1 MYRKYRI
8 EGLDDSI
15 SVKDLEC
22 HIMNYQD
29 IKHARIQN
37 HVLIA
42 DSKNNLNIHDMNMWI
57 QKFNLNIK
65 INEMTHKEHHN
76 HLSHD
81 NNNQKEQVKELE
93 HSIKFS
99 ISGLDCPN
107 CAMKVEKVIND
118 LDYVEEAILNFSTQ
132 TLMVVSNEENLE
144 IKLQNV
150 INTIEKGV
158 TITAKKVRLDVPR
171 LFVVK
176 ERLHLIIGLICLIL
190 SLFIKIEIINILL
203 ILCAYVIIGYPV
215 LYKAYKNI
223 LKGQVFD
230 ENFLMCIATIG
241 AICIGEYF
249 EAVAVM
255 LFYSIGEI
263 FQSYAVNKTRYSI
276 SDLMNIKSDYA
287 YVYNGHEYVK
297 KCPEDVCVGD
307 RILVKAGEKIPL
319 DGIIIEGQTTLDT
332 SSMTGES
339 LPQYV
344 SINDKVLAS
353 SINLSDVIV
362 VKVTHNYE
370 DTAVSKIIDMVENAA
385 LHKAP
390 LERFITRFAKVY
402 TPSVVVMA
410 LILAFVP
417 PFLIKDSSL
426 YDWIYRA
433 LTFLVV
439 SCPCALVVS
448 IPLGLYAGIGKASQ
462 IGALVKGG
470 NYLEYLKDID
480 TIVFDKTGTLTKGY
494 FNVTQVIGDDS
505 LLELA
510 SAIESMSNHPISKS
524 IVSYY
529 GKKNTKYKIKDFKEI
544 AGKGVSCKI
553 NNDLYYLGNAKLL
566 HENGVDFSEVT
577 HNGSVV
583 YISKNQVYL
592 GAIVLEDEI
601 KESSLNSIKS
611 LKELGVKRTVMLTGD
626 RHKTARHI
634 AEKLHIDD
642 VYSQLLPQ
650 EKVLKLES
658 LLDNHKVAFVGDGIN
673 DAPVLARA
681 DIGIA
686 MGNKGSDAAVLAA
699 DIVLMNDD
707 IDTIV
712 KTIQISKK
720 TNRIL
725 KQNVVFTLFIKI
737 GILILTM
744 LGYSNMWMGVFAD
757 VGVTLLAIL
766 NSMRILK

>member
-8 EGLDDSI
+8 EGLNDSI
-15 SVKDLEC
+15 SIKDLEQ
-22 HIMNYQD
+22 HMMNYQD
-29 IKHARIQN
+29 IRHARIQK

-42 DSKNNLNIHDMNMWI
+42 DSQNNLDIDDFNMWVK
-57 QKFNLNIK
+57 KFNPNVLIS
-65 INEMTHKEHHN
+65 EMNKHNHN

-81 NNNQKEQVKELE
+81 NHTQKEEVQDLE

-107 CAMKVEKVIND
+107 CAMKVEKVINE
-118 LDYVEEAILNFSTQ
+118 LDYVDKAILNFSTQ

-144 IKLQNV
+144 SKLQNV

-158 TITAKKVRLDVPR
+158 TITAKKVHLEVPR

-176 ERLHLIIGLICLIL
+176 ERLHLIIGLVCLIL
-190 SLFIKIEIINILL
+190 SVFIKVEAINFIL
-203 ILCAYVIIGYPV
+203 ILCAYMIIGYPV

-223 LKGQVFD
+223 LKGQIFD

-241 AICIGEYF
+241 ALCIGEYF

-287 YVYNGHEYVK
+287 YVYNGYEYVK
-297 KCPEDVCVGD
+297 KCPEDVSVGD
-307 RILVKAGEKIPL
+307 RILVKAGEKVPL
-319 DGIIIEGQTTLDT
+319 DGIIIEGQTSLDT

-344 SINDKVLAS
+344 GINDKVLAS

-362 VKVTHNYE
+362 VKVTHNYD

-402 TPSVVVMA
+402 TPSVVAMA
-410 LILAFVP
+410 LILAFIP
-417 PFLIKDSSL
+417 PMIIKDSSF
-426 YDWIYRA
+426 YEWIYRA

-494 FNVTQVIGDDS
+494 FNVTQVIGDES
-505 LLELA
+505 LLEIA

-529 GKKNTKYKIKDFKEI
+529 GKKNTKYTIKEFKEI
-544 AGKGVSCKI
+544 AGQGISCKI
-553 NNDLYYLGNAKLL
+553 DEDVYRLGNAKFLQN
-566 HENGVDFSEVT
+566 HDIVFDEEN
-577 HNGSVV
+577 HNGTIV
-583 YISKNQVYL
+583 YISKNQMYL

-601 KESSLNSIKS
+601 KETSLQSIKC
-611 LKELGVKRTVMLTGD
+611 LKDLGIKRTVMLTGD
-626 RHKTARHI
+626 RYEVASDI

-650 EKVLKLES
+650 EKVTKLES
-658 LLDNHKVAFVGDGIN
+658 LLENHKVAFVGDGIN

-686 MGNKGSDAAVLAA
+686 MGNKGSDAAVLAS